1 MIPLVIVALAVG
13 AAWWRMASGP
23 LAFDAIA
30 DRVAQA
36 LEAQFGNGY
45 DVNVR
50 HAEVEWTS
58 DGPALNVTGVT
69 VRDAEGNLVVAA
81 PQAEIGFTAL
91 SLLGGNFIPRNISFL
106 GLAVTLTIAPDGAV
120 SISATGEDDQ
130 MQPAPAP
137 SGAPTDTSFGP
148 GAILNA
154 IASHSGPIAV
164 LERAGIR
171 DGRLRINDRRRGRA
185 ISYDRMSM
193 GFQKVT
199 GSQVAARISAQGL
212 SGVWS
217 LSATIDGTPGEE
229 RLVRVETRDLPLS
242 EIVGIAQP
250 GAIPVST
257 DMPISGSVAL
267 KLDRDSNVAELDG
280 RLTGGSAVVL
290 VEDPDAKPIYVDR
303 LGGAFGWDAKART
316 LIVRN
321 VEVKAGDTKID
332 LAGTVVPPR
341 PDFDH
346 WQVELSARN
355 ATLAGE
361 SVRDR
366 QIQIELIALSAR
378 MPIGLGAIF
387 IERLEIAGPEI
398 GLSLTA
404 AAGRA
409 EGIDGLRV
417 KISSK
422 PTQARTLLAFWPS
435 FIAAEARSYLQDA
448 VLGGRVDSF
457 ELSNSFTPQVLADA
471 VAKRPIPDDAVRID
485 VAISG
490 GILRPAPGMAVL
502 SDITATAHGTGRA
515 LNIAIPR
522 AMGPGFGT
530 KPLVFANGRY
540 AVDDLSRKPAIA
552 QIEFDVSGGLDSMF
566 DVLRAEGLKRH
577 VGISLDPATVKGIAD
592 ARVKIVLPLQP
603 GVKPADVSVVAV
615 GSASGVTTDLGGRDK
630 LEGGTFTFTQD
641 RGGLVLKGDG
651 RLTGTPASIELR
663 QPPNAPVDVNVSL
676 ILDDAARLRRGI
688 KLGGQ
693 LAGPVDVKVSIHD
706 AFGSKPVTKVDVD
719 LAKAT
724 INDLL
729 PGWDKPAGK
738 AGKASF
744 RLEGDT
750 DATGLE
756 DLVLDATGGVSAR
769 GSVRFSADGTL
780 IAARFSSLKLGTG
793 EDMKVDIDRQGA
805 VLRANIKAGTLD
817 ARPMLRSLMSPRS
830 SPMASPADLDI
841 DLKAQTIL
849 GENGEKLSL
858 VDLKSTVRS
867 GEFRDFK
874 LSGRFGNSP
883 VSGQMARVEGNA
895 SGIVVESGD
904 AGGFLRFA
912 DIYRRMVG
920 GTLLLQLTGAAPTM
934 SGTLIANDFSLAN
947 EPALARVAGQG
958 GAEGASNVA
967 FTKLR
972 AGFTVGNG
980 RLEIRE
986 GTMLGPAVGGTLE
999 GAMDFNRDKV
1009 DLSGTFVPAYGL
1021 NNIVSQVPI
1030 VGPILGGGRNEGLFG
1045 VNFRITGKVTQPV
1058 LSINPLSAV
1067 APGFL
1072 RKFFGVVGPSEVPA
1086 TGATTTPRPAAPAE
1100 PSNPASANR

>member
-1 MIPLVIVALAVG
+1 MRVVMIPLVLAALLIG
-13 AAWWRMASGP
+13 LAWWRMASGP

-30 DRVAQA
+30 ERVAQA

-50 HAEVEWTS
+50 HAEIEWTP

-81 PQAEIGFTAL
+81 PQAEIGFAAL
-91 SLLGGNFIPRNISFL
+91 SLLAGNFVPRNISFL

-120 SISATGEDDQ
+120 SISATGDDDQ
-130 MQPAPAP
+130 AQAQAAPVP
-137 SGAPTDTSFGP
+137 SGTPTDTSFGP

-154 IASHSGPIAV
+154 LASHSGPVAV

-185 ISYDRMSM
+185 ISYDRMSL
-193 GFQKVT
+193 GFEKIT

-217 LSATIDGTPGEE
+217 MSATIDGVPGEE
-229 RLVRVETRDLPLS
+229 RQVRVETRDLPLS

-250 GAIPVST
+250 GALPVST
-257 DMPISGSVAL
+257 DMPISGSMAL

-290 VEDPDAKPIYVDR
+290 VEDPDAKPVFVDR
-303 LGGAFGWDAKART
+303 LAGEFGWEASART
-316 LIVRN
+316 LLVRH
-321 VEVKAGDTKID
+321 VEVKAGDTKVD
-332 LAGTVVPPR
+332 LSGTVVPPR

-346 WQVELSARN
+346 WQVELSGKN

-361 SVRDR
+361 NVRDR
-366 QIQIELIALSAR
+366 QIQIASIALSAR
-378 MPIGLGAIF
+378 MPIGLGALF
-387 IERLEIAGPEI
+387 IDKLEIAGPEV
-398 GLSLTA
+398 GLLLTA

-409 EGIDGLRV
+409 DGIDGLRV
-417 KISSK
+417 AISTK
-422 PTQARTLLAFWPS
+422 PMQARTLLAFWPS
-435 FIAAEARSYLQDA
+435 FIAADARSYLQEA
-448 VLGGRVDSF
+448 LLGGRVESF
-457 ELSNSFTPQVLADA
+457 ELSNSFTPQILADA

-490 GILRPAPGMAVL
+490 GMMRPAPGLAVL

-515 LNIAIPR
+515 LTIAIPR
-522 AMGPGFGT
+522 ATGPAFGS

-540 AVDDLSRKPAIA
+540 AVDELSRKPAIA

-577 VGISLDPATVKGIAD
+577 VGVRLDPASVKGMAD
-592 ARVKIVLPLQP
+592 ARVKIVLPLDP
-603 GVKPADVSVVAV
+603 NVKPADVSVVAV
-615 GSASGVTTDLGGRDK
+615 GSATGVTTDLAGRDK
-630 LEGGTFTFTQD
+630 LEAGAFTFTQD
-641 RGGLVLKGDG
+641 RSGLVLKGDA
-651 RLTGTPASIELR
+651 RLTGSPASIELR
-663 QPPNAPVDVNVSL
+663 QPPNAPVDVSVSL
-676 ILDDAARLRRGI
+676 ALDDAARLRRGI

-706 AFGSKPVTKVDVD
+706 AFGPKPVTKVDLD

-744 RLEGDT
+744 RLEGDAEST
-750 DATGLE
+750 ALE
-756 DLVLDATGGVSAR
+756 DLMLDAAGGVSAR
-769 GSVRFSADGTL
+769 GSLRLSADGTL
-780 IAARFSSLKLGTG
+780 IAARLSSLKLAAG
-793 EDMKVDIDRQGA
+793 EDMKVDLDRQGP

-830 SPMASPADLDI
+830 SAMASPGDLDL

-858 VDLKSTVRS
+858 VDLKSSVRS
-867 GEFRDFK
+867 GEFREFK

-920 GTLLLQLTGAAPTM
+920 GTLLLQLTGAAPLM
-934 SGTLIANDFSLAN
+934 SGTLVANNFVLAN
-947 EPALARVAGQG
+947 EPALARVAGAGRGRRRVECRLHQ
-958 GAEGASNVA
+958 AEGRV
-967 FTKLR
+967 R
-972 AGFTVGNG
+972 GRQWPPGNPRRDHVRTG
-980 RLEIRE
+980 RRRH
-986 GTMLGPAVGGTLE
+986 ARW
-999 GAMDFNRDKV
+999 RDGLQPRQGRSQRHV
-1009 DLSGTFVPAYGL
+1009 RSGLWPEQYRQPG
-1021 NNIVSQVPI
+1021 SDRRSHP
-1030 VGPILGGGRNEGLFG
+1030 GGRPKRGAVRREFP
-1045 VNFRITGKVTQPV
+1045 RSPERSPSRCCR
-1058 LSINPLSAV
+1058 SIRSRRSHRASCASFSA
-1067 APGFL
+1067 
-1072 RKFFGVVGPSEVPA
+1072 
-1086 TGATTTPRPAAPAE
+1086 
-1100 PSNPASANR
+1100 